1 MAVQLRVRGL
11 RARDAPGSRVPV
23 LRRDYIPRGLLD
35 HLAAV
40 AAPHK
45 WHPLAHVEDRLLDS
59 AGVRR
64 LDLLALP
71 RVSQRPH
78 RRDRLRSAERHID
91 PAAPAATGALR
102 MQPSARARMAALHE
116 RDEVRTVH
124 RLARLNPQPAERL
137 LIGKPAARCLRHL
150 PIRGQVVVA
159 TLGLHR
165 LALQVAGVAAASGR
179 TYARGVIT

>member
-1 MAVQLRVRGL
+1 
-11 RARDAPGSRVPV
+11 
-23 LRRDYIPRGLLD
+23 
-35 HLAAV
+35 
-40 AAPHK
+40 
-45 WHPLAHVEDRLLDS
+45 
-59 AGVRR
+59 
-64 LDLLALP
+64 
-71 RVSQRPH
+71 
-78 RRDRLRSAERHID
+78 
-91 PAAPAATGALR
+91 
-102 MQPSARARMAALHE
+102 MAALHE